1 MNLCFFNRSYWPD
14 QAATGQLLTELAE
27 DLVSRHGC
35 AVSVVAGRALHAK
48 ETARPTLWP
57 VQREERG
64 GVRILRAN
72 GTRLRPGRFSGR
84 VANYLSY
91 FASAALASAGV
102 GRPDVVVSLTDP
114 PIVGL
119 AALWTARRTGA
130 RFVFLCEDIFPEVA
144 ALIENFQS
152 ATLHRTLDRVN
163 RYLLREADGVVALG
177 ERMRQRLVEEK
188 GADPTRVQVIHNWAD
203 CEAIVPAAKDNAFS
217 RAHGLAD
224 RFVVMHSGNVGLSQN
239 LDVAIEAAARLQ
251 SRERIVLAIVG
262 DGARRE
268 ALERGVRGRG
278 LSNVRFLPYVPK
290 DRLHESFAAAD
301 AFVVSL
307 KPGLEGYIVPSKLY
321 GILAAGRP
329 YVAAVDPSCEVAAI
343 AREHQCGLLADPNSA
358 DDLALKIATLYDDPE
373 RARTMGDNAR
383 RVAWRFDRRA
393 AVQAYYDLFIRVAGV
408 ARAEAPAARASA
420 NARVRASGG
429 GVPASRDE

>member
-35 AVSVVAGRALHAK
+35 AVSVVAGPALHAK
-48 ETARPTLWP
+48 EAVPSTLWP
-57 VQREERG
+57 VQRGERG
-64 GVRILRAN
+64 GVTILRAN
-72 GTRLRPGRFSGR
+72 GTRLRPSRFSGR
-84 VANYLSY
+84 VTNYLSY
-91 FASAALASAGV
+91 FASAAFASAGV

-114 PIVGL
+114 PILGL

-144 ALIENFQS
+144 ALIESVRS
-152 ATLHRTLDRVN
+152 ATVHRTLDRVN
-163 RYLLREADGVVALG
+163 RYLLREADAVVALS

-188 GADPTRVQVIHNWAD
+188 GADPARVHVIHNWAD
-203 CEAIVPAAKDNAFS
+203 CEAIVPGAKDNVFS

-224 RFVVMHSGNVGLSQN
+224 RFVIMQSGNVGLSQN
-239 LDVAIEAAARLQ
+239 LDVAIDAAARLQ

-268 ALERGVRGRG
+268 ALEQDVRRRG

-290 DRLHESFAAAD
+290 ERLHESFAAAD
-301 AFVVSL
+301 VFLVSL

-329 YVAAVDPSCEVAAI
+329 YVAAVDPSCEAAVI
-343 AREHQCGLLADPNSA
+343 AREHRCGVLADPGSA
-358 DDLALKIATLYDDPE
+358 EDLAGKIAALHDDPE
-373 RARTMGDNAR
+373 GVRAMGHNAR
-383 RVAWRFDRRA
+383 RAAWRFDRRA
-393 AVQAYYDLFIRVAGV
+393 AVQAYYDLFARVA
-408 ARAEAPAARASA
+408 A
-420 NARVRASGG
+420 
-429 GVPASRDE
+429 